1 MQDKEKKK
9 NKIVIVNKFKETS
22 TVDIKSTIENAF
34 KIFYELK
41 INKNRI

>member
-1 MQDKEKKK
+1 MRDKEKKK
-9 NKIVIVNKFKETS
+9 IVIINKFKETS

-34 KIFYELK
+34 KIFYDLK